1 MRVCTG
7 RDGLADAEQKN
18 PSLAQ
23 WSSTSI
29 DVHCRLLGSYIY
41 IYVCMLPLLE
51 AATVPLLIELSF
63 QRHALLNA
71 GAKSSSLTLVCPR
84 LYSLAIAYSPL
95 FRLLSLGSYILRE
108 SALGAQPLSF
118 INV

>member
-51 AATVPLLIELSF
+51 AAPDRVKLPATCSTE
-63 QRHALLNA
+63 RW
-71 GAKSSSLTLVCPR
+71 G
-84 LYSLAIAYSPL
+84 
-95 FRLLSLGSYILRE
+95 
-108 SALGAQPLSF
+108 
-118 INV
+118 